1 MADVLAG
8 AEEKSCAG
16 RGRAEG
22 LKSIV
27 SELREFEETE
37 VPN

>member
-1 MADVLAG
+1 MSWR
-8 AEEKSCAG
+8 EPKKKSCAG

-27 SELREFEETE
+27 SKLREFEETKIA
-37 VPN
+37 N